1 MWCGW
6 CQQRCCSRFKIS
18 SMLSKML
25 LMLSRMLSSKVV
37 SPSLLRR
44 PEPTGGSW
52 CQMDIHVSTG
62 VHHGGTTSILSNLP
76 SAQPSRHPSRH
87 EADLERHT
95 RRRERRTRSPPPT
108 SISDDLRLTTV
119 AIFYSKNHLESTT
132 IAIFYSGI
140 RLETPS
146 NMIFPL
152 LLHTASTPPTSI

>member
-87 EADLERHT
+87 EETQRRLGAPHT
-95 RRRERRTRSPPPT
+95 EQEERRTRDQRRARDGSVT
-108 SISDDLRLTTV
+108 CRRGLKK
-119 AIFYSKNHLESTT
+119 FNK
-132 IAIFYSGI
+132 
-140 RLETPS
+140 
-146 NMIFPL
+146 M
-152 LLHTASTPPTSI
+152 ASCGHRYAPQVLSECSLAVL